1 MTLTFFIFHFLHLSP
16 KKILTYRP
24 PFWRC
29 IFAWCYFS
37 RWKNFI
43 WPRVALGL
51 IIRQWHFCMLGKSIG
66 FFYKQLESDTLS
78 WEYFGRYGGAWVVW
92 AGRDSQRIF
101 FGGSKERKKRR
112 VVERK
117 KLRKRA

>member
-1 MTLTFFIFHFLHLSP
+1 
-16 KKILTYRP
+16 
-24 PFWRC
+24 
-29 IFAWCYFS
+29 
-37 RWKNFI
+37 
-43 WPRVALGL
+43 
-51 IIRQWHFCMLGKSIG
+51 MLGKSIG